1 LLQLEAIGE
10 SQQEALGEAIA
21 KVLTTP
27 AILYLEGDLGAGKTT
42 LTRGIL
48 RGLGYQGRV
57 KSPTYTLLEPYELER
72 LSCYH
77 FDLYRLSDPEELE
90 FLGIED
96 LLGEKSL
103 FLVEWPERGEGVLP
117 PADCVIH
124 IAYQGDRR
132 HISFTP
138 GSEVWTQ
145 IINNLQKLWLN
156 D

>member
-1 LLQLEAIGE
+1 MQLEAIGE
-10 SQQEALGEAIA
+10 RQQEALGEAIA

-27 AILYLEGDLGAGKTT
+27 SILYLEGDLGAGKTT

-57 KSPTYTLLEPYELER
+57 KSPTYTLLEPYELDGI
-72 LSCYH
+72 SCYH
-77 FDLYRLSDPEELE
+77 FDLYRLSEPEELE

-96 LLGEKSL
+96 LLSEQSL
-103 FLVEWPERGEGVLP
+103 FLVEWPERGKGVLP
-117 PADCVIH
+117 AADCVIH

-132 HISFTP
+132 QIRFSPNT
-138 GSEVWTQ
+138 EAWVQ
-145 IINNLQKLWLN
+145 IINNLQMLWLN

>member
-1 LLQLEAIGE
+1 MQLEVIGE
-10 SQQEALGEAIA
+10 RQQEALGEAIA

-27 AILYLEGDLGAGKTT
+27 SILYLEGDLGAGKTT

-77 FDLYRLSDPEELE
+77 FDLYRLSDPEELA

-96 LLGEKSL
+96 LLSEQSL
-103 FLVEWPERGEGVLP
+103 FLVEWPERGKGVLP
-117 PADCVIH
+117 AADCVIH
-124 IAYQGDRR
+124 ITYQGDRR
-132 HISFTP
+132 QIRFSPNT
-138 GSEVWTQ
+138 EVWVQ
-145 IINNLQKLWLN
+145 IINNLQMLWL
-156 D
+156 DD